1 MASFSPSCSVVAM
14 PEIGEIQAHAERL
27 DEAWSGK
34 TLANFRPITFYVL
47 KTFSPDPASA
57 SGERLQRVTTRGKYL
72 QLWFDEVVFI
82 VHLMQGGRL
91 RPDPKQ
97 TAKPRGGQARWS
109 FDDGTALLLTEAG
122 TDKRA
127 GIWVLPTDADLED
140 STPLDHLGP
149 DADSLDVDRLGQLLG
164 DHSMRL
170 HGLLRRQNIIAGIG
184 RRLANDIC
192 HEAQISPFAST
203 SKLSDANIE
212 ALDRAITTCIE
223 HSLDFERAQ
232 TEIVASAKRPSA
244 VHNRTGEPCPR
255 CGDVV
260 REVAYNKYTV
270 HYCATCQTNGK
281 VLADNTTSKFL
292 K

>member
-1 MASFSPSCSVVAM
+1 M

-27 DEAWSGK
+27 DADWAGRE
-34 TLANFRPITFYVL
+34 LAGFRPITFYVL
-47 KTFSPDPASA
+47 KTFSPDPNSVH
-57 SGERLQRVTTRGKYL
+57 GEMLDRIDTRGKYL
-72 QLWFDEVVFI
+72 RLWFDSAVFI

-91 RPDPKQ
+91 RPDKKQ
-97 TAKPRGGQARWS
+97 TAKPRGGQARWT

-127 GIWVLPTDADLED
+127 GVWVMPIDTDFDEGP
-140 STPLDHLGP
+140 PLDYLGP
-149 DADSLDVDRLGQLLG
+149 NADSVDESMLQALLTE
-164 DHSMRL
+164 HSMRL
-170 HGLLRRQNIIAGIG
+170 HGFLRRQTILAGLG

-203 SKLSDANIE
+203 GKLSPDQVT
-212 ALDRAITTCIE
+212 ALHAAIGFCIAT
-223 HSLDFERAQ
+223 SLEFERAQ
-232 TEIVASAKRPSA
+232 VEIVASAKRPSA
-244 VHNRTGEPCPR
+244 VHNRTGETCPR
-255 CGDVV
+255 CGDII

-270 HYCATCQTNGK
+270 NYCAPCQTNGK